1 MNNKLLTYTKQELID
16 YILTLEKALKQKEDQ
31 LSINIKWAG
40 NLGQWKWLYAENKV
54 FFNALKART
63 IGYEAE
69 DIGQIGFEFFTSKL
83 HPDDYDRV
91 MDNMRQHLTGKTDAY
106 EVEYRIMHREG
117 YYLWYYD
124 RGIVTKRDKDGKPLE
139 LEGIV
144 FDITE
149 SKKLEEQLIKYAQ
162 SDPLTDALNRR
173 MLFKELEHQ
182 IYMNTYKNIP
192 FSLLMFDVDKF
203 KQINDTYGHLVG
215 DEVLIET
222 IQLINKSKRES
233 DMTFRYGGDEFFLVL
248 PNTRQEDAFKLV
260 KRLQAV
266 FKKQLISS
274 VGYIS
279 ISIGVSQY
287 KPGETIDQLI
297 NRVDQMMYQSKQKEK
312 ELSE

>member
-1 MNNKLLTYTKQELID
+1 M
-16 YILTLEKALKQKEDQ
+16 
-31 LSINIKWAG
+31 
-40 NLGQWKWLYAENKV
+40 
-54 FFNALKART
+54 
-63 IGYEAE
+63 
-69 DIGQIGFEFFTSKL
+69 GFEFFTSKL

-233 DMTFRYGGDEFFLVL
+233 DITFRYGGDEFFLVL
-248 PNTRQEDAFKLV
+248 PNTRYKDALNLV
-260 KRLQAV
+260 SRIQDV
-266 FKKQLISS
+266 FKKTPISS
-274 VGYIS
+274 VGYVVLS
-279 ISIGVSQY
+279 MGVSQY

-297 NRVDQMMYQSKQKEK
+297 NRVDQMMYQSKQK
-312 ELSE
+312 

>member
-69 DIGQIGFEFFTSKL
+69 EIGQIGFEFFTSKL

-124 RGIVTKRDKDGKPLE
+124 RGIVTKRDKDGKPLQ

-233 DMTFRYGGDEFFLVL
+233 DRTFRYGGDEFFLVL

-260 KRLQAV
+260 KRLQGV
-266 FKKQLISS
+266 FKNQLISS

-279 ISIGVSQY
+279 ISVGVSQY
-287 KPGETIDQLI
+287 KPGESIDQLI
-297 NRVDQMMYQSKQKEK
+297 NRVDQMMYQSKQKVI

>member
-31 LSINIKWAG
+31 LSINIKWGG

-149 SKKLEEQLIKYAQ
+149 SKKLEEQLINYAQ

-248 PNTRQEDAFKLV
+248 PNTRQEDALNLV
-260 KRLQAV
+260 SRIQDV
-266 FKKQLISS
+266 FKKTPISS
-274 VGYIS
+274 VGYVVLS
-279 ISIGVSQY
+279 MGVSQY

-297 NRVDQMMYQSKQKEK
+297 NRVDQMMYQSKQK
-312 ELSE
+312 

>member
-149 SKKLEEQLIKYAQ
+149 SKKLEEQL
-162 SDPLTDALNRR
+162 
-173 MLFKELEHQ
+173 
-182 IYMNTYKNIP
+182 
-192 FSLLMFDVDKF
+192 
-203 KQINDTYGHLVG
+203 
-215 DEVLIET
+215 
-222 IQLINKSKRES
+222 
-233 DMTFRYGGDEFFLVL
+233 
-248 PNTRQEDAFKLV
+248 
-260 KRLQAV
+260 
-266 FKKQLISS
+266 
-274 VGYIS
+274 
-279 ISIGVSQY
+279 
-287 KPGETIDQLI
+287 
-297 NRVDQMMYQSKQKEK
+297 
-312 ELSE
+312 

>member
-69 DIGQIGFEFFTSKL
+69 EIGQIGFEFFTSKL

-233 DMTFRYGGDEFFLVL
+233 DITFRYGGDEFFLVL
-248 PNTRQEDAFKLV
+248 PNTRYKDALNLV
-260 KRLQAV
+260 SRIQDV
-266 FKKQLISS
+266 FKKTPISS
-274 VGYIS
+274 VGYVVLS
-279 ISIGVSQY
+279 MGVSQY

-297 NRVDQMMYQSKQKEK
+297 NRVDQMMYQSKQK
-312 ELSE
+312 